1 MEENLIGYL
10 LRALD
15 PEAQR
20 QTEEYLRTHPD
31 AAAQLERLR
40 AALAP
45 LEADRREFDP
55 PADLFERTIAGVAEH
70 ACRDGARLET
80 ADDARFPSA
89 AAEAVL
95 LDPPRWVPPA
105 AARLRNRFVPPRG
118 ESEGG
123 APTWRAR
130 DLLVAAAI
138 LVLTVGSLLSGVS
151 LLHQKRDLLACQNN
165 LRQLHAALASY
176 SELNGGSFPVVAE
189 TPPNDRAGSFVHLL
203 AAAGLI
209 DGRPAVCPAV
219 FAPQADRSD
228 PVGYA
233 YTLGYRDDQCQLR
246 GLRRDPRLPDNDQ
259 LPILAD
265 DPPPRPGHRTGQN
278 VLLINGQVRFCTH
291 ANVGVAGDDIY
302 LNLAGQVGA
311 GLHGYDTVLGSSTAR
326 P

>member
-15 PEAQR
+15 PEDQR
-20 QTEEYLRTHPD
+20 RTEEYLRTHPD

-45 LEADRREFDP
+45 LAADRRGFEP
-55 PADLFERTIAGVAEH
+55 PADLFERTIAGVAAH
-70 ACRDGARLET
+70 ACRDGRRPET
-80 ADDARFPSA
+80 ADDAAYPSA
-89 AAEAVL
+89 TGVL
-95 LDPPRWVPPA
+95 EPPRWVPPL

-118 ESEGG
+118 ESDGG
-123 APTWRAR
+123 VPTWRAR

-151 LLHQKRDLLACQNN
+151 VLHQRRDLLACQNN
-165 LRQLHAALASY
+165 LRQFHVALAAY
-176 SELNGGSFPVVAE
+176 SDLNGGSFPVVGD
-189 TPPNDRAGSFVHLL
+189 PPPHDRAGSFVHLL
-203 AAAGLI
+203 AGAGHI
-209 DGRPAVCPAV
+209 DDRPAACPAASV
-219 FAPQADRSD
+219 RPADRAR

-246 GLRRDPRLPDNDQ
+246 GLRRDARLPDNDQ
-259 LPILAD
+259 LPLLAD
-265 DPPPRPGHRTGQN
+265 DPPPGPGHRTGQN

-302 LNLAGQVGA
+302 YNLAGQVGP
-311 GLHGYDTVLGSSTAR
+311 GLHGYDTVLGASTAR